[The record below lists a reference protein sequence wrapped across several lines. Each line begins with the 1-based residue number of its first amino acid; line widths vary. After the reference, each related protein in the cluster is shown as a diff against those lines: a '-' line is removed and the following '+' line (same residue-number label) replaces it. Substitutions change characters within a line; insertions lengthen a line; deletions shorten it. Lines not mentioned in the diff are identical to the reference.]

1 MPIYRLENVVQPYAW
16 GSTTAI
22 SGLLGLPGPTEAPQ
36 AELWMGT
43 HPKGPSTVVADEG
56 RMPLH
61 VLIERQ
67 PADILGPDVARRF
80 GNALPCLFKV
90 LAAARPLSIQAHPGK
105 RQAEAGFA
113 RENREGK
120 PLDAPDRNYRDD
132 NHKPEIICALTPFWG
147 LNGFRSA
154 ETAAEL
160 VAPVCPPAL
169 EDALRDLKRFQDG
182 QGLKSFFVAMMTL
195 SADQVKRAAREIVEK
210 AEPLAEKSPVYRWMG
225 DLARAYP
232 TDMGI
237 LSPALLNLI
246 CLTPG
251 EAMYLPAGQLHAYL
265 DGVGIELMAN
275 SDNVLRGGL
284 TPKHVDVAELLSVV
298 RFAET
303 AVEILKPE
311 PVRPAESG
319 YPSPAAEFVLSVV
332 QCADDRPY
340 RSASRRN
347 VEILLC
353 TRGAGRLQWGGG
365 TEAMSVRQGDSFLV
379 PASLDAYSVCGNTTL
394 YKASVP

>member
-1 MPIYRLENVVQPYAW
+1 M
-16 GSTTAI
+16 
-22 SGLLGLPGPTEAPQ
+22 PGPTEAPQ

-43 HPKGPSTVVADEG
+43 HPKGPSTVVADHG
-56 RMPLH
+56 RIPLH
-61 VLIERQ
+61 LLIERQ
-67 PADILGPDVARRF
+67 PTDILGQDVARRF
-80 GNALPCLFKV
+80 GNALPYLFKV

-113 RENREGK
+113 RENSEGK
-120 PLDAPDRNYRDD
+120 PLNAPDRNYRDD

-160 VAPVCPPAL
+160 LAPVCPTAL
-169 EDALRDLKRFQDG
+169 EDAFRDLKRFQGG

-210 AEPLAEKSPVYRWMG
+210 AEPLAEAATVYRWMR

-232 TDMGI
+232 GDMGI

-246 CLTPG
+246 RLAPG

-303 AVEILKPE
+303 AVEILTPE

-319 YPSPAAEFVLSVV
+319 YPSPAAEFFLGVV
-332 QCADDRPY
+332 QSTDGRPY

-353 TRGAGRLQWGGG
+353 TRGDGHIQWG
-365 TEAMSVRQGDSFLV
+365 EDQEEMAVRQGDSFLV
-379 PASLDAYSVCGNTTL
+379 PASLNGYAVFGNATL